1 MSVVSLATI
10 IVFNLLRPKNK
21 LVYEPKVKYHVGDKP
36 PPRISSGIFGWIA
49 PLARTREPEL
59 LDKIGLDAV
68 TFLRFLRMM
77 RYSFS
82 LIAIL
87 TCAVLVPINVT
98 YSLRHVDPKNRDLL
112 SILTIRDVGGYFLFA
127 HVGMSYVITL
137 VVMAGVWFHWRA
149 MIRLR
154 RQFFRSPEYTQS
166 FYART
171 LAVLHV
177 PKKFQSDEGL
187 RAIFESTQAPYPT
200 TSVHIGRRVGQLP
213 ELIEHHNDTV
223 RKFEQ
228 VLVRYLKHGRIA
240 KERPT
245 IRLGGFMGL
254 GGQKRDAIDY
264 YTEKLRLTEQRVEA
278 YRQQIDTRKP
288 ENYGFASMA
297 AVPYAHIVA
306 QILRK
311 KRTKGASITLA
322 PNPKDIVWENMNKSS
337 GELARK
343 KAMGWLWLT
352 LICFLNTVP
361 LFVLSI
367 LANLSSITSFVPF
380 LQTWHDD
387 SPDSFTVISGV
398 LPPAVSALFG
408 FFLPRMMRWLS
419 QYQGALTHSRL
430 DRAVVARYYAFLVI
444 SQLIIFTLIG
454 VVFNSV
460 TQIIAEIGEHKSFD
474 EILQNLHKLP
484 DTINRTY
491 IDQSSYWLTFFPLRG
506 FLVIFDL
513 AQILNLAWIF
523 IKTRLFGRTPRDH
536 REYTQPQDFEYAIYY
551 SNIMFMG
558 TVGLVFAP
566 LAPLVAVAAAIVL
579 WISSWVYKY
588 QLMFVF
594 VSRVESG
601 GRLWNPVIN
610 RLLFSLLMMQALM
623 VLTIGLQYGWKS
635 FAWVA
640 TVPPFVIV
648 LLFKGYINR
657 VFDKPFRYYVPT
669 EEELREAK
677 IHSQRGDLK
686 GNRLEKRFGHPALHQ
701 ELFTPMLHASM
712 MPLLAEVYHGKLNHE
727 QTKMGEYDGQKMDS
741 QVVPG
746 GLRIAAIAQNEL
758 EYDPRMYQ
766 RDRGELDWDQRS
778 MATTA
783 YMSDAGSA
791 YPSKPGMFV
800 DGRAS
805 PRPDVRPR
813 ALPPARHPRQRD
825 RALALRRAVQR
836 PGAAPPPAGLRR
848 PQPEHVLPAELPQ
861 LPAAGLQ
868 LAAEYVHLA
877 AAVVHLAATD
887 VQLAATDVQLTPV
900 RVAPG
905 AVSATGRGDGHGA
918 RVPRTIAGRLPPGA
932 DASTAAEST
941 GLRVHVRRERR
952 GPGRDEH
959 GRTRDVPGLKSVL
972 DVDGGDG
979 GWIDRR
985 GDRRG
990 RRGWLGWPGMF

>member
-1 MSVVSLATI
+1 
-10 IVFNLLRPKNK
+10 
-21 LVYEPKVKYHVGDKP
+21 
-36 PPRISSGIFGWIA
+36 
-49 PLARTREPEL
+49 
-59 LDKIGLDAV
+59 
-68 TFLRFLRMM
+68 
-77 RYSFS
+77 
-82 LIAIL
+82 
-87 TCAVLVPINVT
+87 
-98 YSLRHVDPKNRDLL
+98 
-112 SILTIRDVGGYFLFA
+112 
-127 HVGMSYVITL
+127 
-137 VVMAGVWFHWRA
+137 
-149 MIRLR
+149 
-154 RQFFRSPEYTQS
+154 
-166 FYART
+166 
-171 LAVLHV
+171 
-177 PKKFQSDEGL
+177 
-187 RAIFESTQAPYPT
+187 
-200 TSVHIGRRVGQLP
+200 
-213 ELIEHHNDTV
+213 
-223 RKFEQ
+223 
-228 VLVRYLKHGRIA
+228 
-240 KERPT
+240 
-245 IRLGGFMGL
+245 
-254 GGQKRDAIDY
+254 
-264 YTEKLRLTEQRVEA
+264 
-278 YRQQIDTRKP
+278 
-288 ENYGFASMA
+288 
-297 AVPYAHIVA
+297 
-306 QILRK
+306 
-311 KRTKGASITLA
+311 
-322 PNPKDIVWENMNKSS
+322 
-337 GELARK
+337 
-343 KAMGWLWLT
+343 
-352 LICFLNTVP
+352 
-361 LFVLSI
+361 
-367 LANLSSITSFVPF
+367 
-380 LQTWHDD
+380 
-387 SPDSFTVISGV
+387 
-398 LPPAVSALFG
+398 
-408 FFLPRMMRWLS
+408 
-419 QYQGALTHSRL
+419 
-430 DRAVVARYYAFLVI
+430 
-444 SQLIIFTLIG
+444 
-454 VVFNSV
+454 SV

-791 YPSKPGMFV
+791 YPSKPGMFRGILGSEIELSRF
-800 DGRAS
+800 DGPYNDQA
-805 PRPDVRPR
+805 PL
-813 ALPPARHPRQRD
+813 LPP
-825 RALALRRAVQR
+825 
-836 PGAAPPPAGLRR
+836 PGFVGPNQSMSSLPSYHNS
-848 PQPEHVLPAELPQ
+848 PQQAYSSPQ
-861 LPAAGLQ
+861 NTYTSPQQSYTSPQQTYNSPQQTYNSPQFESPQAQ
-868 LAAEYVHLA
+868 Y
-877 AAVVHLAATD
+877 
-887 VQLAATDVQLTPV
+887 P
-900 RVAPG
+900 
-905 AVSATGRGDGHGA
+905 
-918 RVPRTIAGRLPPGA
+918 PPGA
-932 DASTAAEST
+932 GMGMAPVYHAQSQGDYRQAPTHRPPPSRQGSAFTYAGSAE
-941 GLRVHVRRERR
+941 
-952 GPGRDEH
+952 GPGEMNMA
-959 GRTRDVPGLKSVL
+959 GRGTF
-972 DVDGGDG
+972 
-979 GWIDRR
+979 R
-985 GDRRG
+985 G
-990 RRGWLGWPGMF
+990 